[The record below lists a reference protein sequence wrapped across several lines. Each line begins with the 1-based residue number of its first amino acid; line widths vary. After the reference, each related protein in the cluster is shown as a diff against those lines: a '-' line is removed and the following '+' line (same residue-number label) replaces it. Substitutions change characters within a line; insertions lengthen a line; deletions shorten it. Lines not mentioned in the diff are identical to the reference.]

1 MTHILEH
8 FKKVDPKLYP
18 YVEKFIGDL
27 VLSRYEPKD
36 YFERICRAIA
46 FQQLTGKAA
55 TTIYNRVL
63 DLFPNKTYTPELLIK
78 IDHEKLRAAGLS
90 NAKARYMKNIAEAQ
104 VDGLVDFNKVDKLS
118 DEEVIAHLVQIK
130 GVGTWTAEMFLI
142 FSLCRPNVYSHGD
155 LGLKNAVKKLYNI
168 DPRLHTRKLKK
179 LLDSWHP
186 YHSIISRY
194 LWKSLE
200 PKD

>member
-130 GVGTWTAEMFLI
+130 GVGTWTAEMFLMFTMGREDV
-142 FSLCRPNVYSHGD
+142 FSTGD
-155 LGLKNAVKKLYNI
+155 LGLKKGMMKIYKMKTEPTKEQMLNKAKKWTPYKSYASLTLW
-168 DPRLHTRKLKK
+168 RV
-179 LLDSWHP
+179 LD
-186 YHSIISRY
+186 
-194 LWKSLE
+194 E
-200 PKD
+200 